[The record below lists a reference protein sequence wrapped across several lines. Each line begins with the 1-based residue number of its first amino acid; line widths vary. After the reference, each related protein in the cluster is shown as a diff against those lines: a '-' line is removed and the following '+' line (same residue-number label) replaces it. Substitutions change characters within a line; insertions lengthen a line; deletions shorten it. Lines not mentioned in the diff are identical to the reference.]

1 MVQTLNE
8 AASVEYRRD
17 TKVVVVS
24 FADGSQASW
33 PIRLLEMTKRT
44 DDGYV
49 PITPSDDEL
58 LAVELFGS
66 DSILWDE
73 LGQIFRIE
81 DLQNHIYGRKAWME
95 SLKASAATTR
105 R

>member
-1 MVQTLNE
+1 MRLNE
-8 AASVEYRRD
+8 AASVEYSREQRA
-17 TKVVVVS
+17 VIVS

-33 PIRLLEMTKRT
+33 PVRLLEMTKRT

-49 PITPSDDEL
+49 AISPNDDEL
-58 LAVELFGS
+58 SAVELSAVELFGG

-73 LGQIFRIE
+73 LGQVFRIK

-95 SLKASAATTR
+95 SLTASAMS
-105 R
+105 